1 MAVKRLNKYD
11 NTIAENEWSKLEE
24 CDSHPNVIRY
34 FCMETC
40 SEFIYLALELCD
52 ATLKQYV
59 TEMSWKKFIKP
70 VTVLEEITKGLNFLH
85 SMRISELNLTGI
97 VYINL

>member
-1 MAVKRLNKYD
+1 MAK
-11 NTIAENEWSKLEE
+11 NEWTLLIT
-24 CDSHPNVIRY
+24 CDRHPNVIRY
-34 FCMETC
+34 FCKE
-40 SEFIYLALELCD
+40 ERKNYIYIALELCD

-59 TEMSWKKFIKP
+59 TEKFWKERIKP

-85 SMRISELNLTGI
+85 SMGISELNLTGI